1 MTLIVK
7 LSRPATA
14 RGQDV
19 ISAALASRPA
29 VAGFLVKETIVPLL
43 GLEGISKL
51 SGHGEERLL
60 ILDLK
65 VEDAPDDL
73 AGLQSLS
80 GLVTGITVSYRLA
93 TSRDWP
99 AVANTFSGARL
110 IPVLAL
116 TRYELE
122 QGHLT
127 AEGIAEVLRSS
138 GIREVLLATPDVNLV
153 RHLTALNPGV
163 RVFVEGVE
171 LGSGICAGASYEV
184 IGQEVLDAEDPIRSV
199 RLAIYNQRRGA
210 EDCRAGPQPVRAFQ
224 M

>member
-7 LSRPATA
+7 LSRPTTA
-14 RGQDV
+14 RGHDI
-19 ISAALASRPA
+19 ISAALVSRPA
-29 VAGFLVKETIVPLL
+29 VAGFLIKETIVPMI

-65 VEDAPDDL
+65 IEDAPDDL
-73 AGLQSLS
+73 TGLQSLS
-80 GLVTGITVSYRLA
+80 GVVTEVTASFRLA

-99 AVANTFSGARL
+99 AVANTLSRARL
-110 IPVLAL
+110 TPVLAL

-122 QGHLT
+122 QGQLT

-138 GIREVLLATPDVNLV
+138 GIQEVLLATSDVNLI
-153 RHLTALNPGV
+153 RYLTALNPGV

-184 IGQEVLDAEDPIRSV
+184 IGQEVLDAEDPLRSV
-199 RLAIYNQRRGA
+199 RLAIYRQRRGA
-210 EDCRAGPQPVRAFQ
+210 EDCRAGPQLARAFQ
-224 M
+224 T

>member
-7 LSRPATA
+7 LSRPTTA

-29 VAGFLVKETIVPLL
+29 VAGFLVKETIIPQI

-60 ILDLK
+60 TLDLK
-65 VEDAPDDL
+65 IEDAPDDL

-80 GLVTGITVSYRLA
+80 GLVTGVTVSYRLA
-93 TSRDWP
+93 ASRDWP
-99 AVANTFSGARL
+99 AVANVLSGARL
-110 IPVLAL
+110 TPVLAL

-122 QGHLT
+122 QGQLS

-138 GIREVLLATPDVNLV
+138 GIHEVLLATSDVNLIKY
-153 RHLTALNPGV
+153 LTALNPGV
-163 RVFVEGVE
+163 RIIVEGVE
-171 LGSGICAGASYEV
+171 LGLGICAGASYEV
-184 IGQEVLDAEDPIRSV
+184 IGQEVLDAEDPLRAV
-199 RLAIYNQRRGA
+199 RLAIYRQRRGA
-210 EDCRAGPQPVRAFQ
+210 EDCRAGPQPARAFQ
-224 M
+224 T